1 MSVAYNV
8 QRMATIDRTALVAFL
23 KTRLFGVL
31 STISPEGEPEAAV
44 VGIAITDQLEI
55 VFDTLSTT
63 RKIRNLRHS
72 PKIAFVIGWDRDEIT
87 VQLEG
92 IADEPTGAD
101 LDRLKRTYFAAHP
114 SGPKREHW
122 AYMTY
127 VRVKPHWIRYS
138 DFKPN
143 GAIVEFTREQL

>member
-1 MSVAYNV
+1 
-8 QRMATIDRTALVAFL
+8 MATIDRSALLAFL

-31 STISPEGEPEAAV
+31 STVSPEGKPEAAV
-44 VGIAITDQLEI
+44 VGIAVTDQLEI

-63 RKIRNLRHS
+63 RKIHNLRHS

-92 IADEPTGAD
+92 IADEPSGAE
-101 LDRLKRTYFAAHP
+101 LDRLKRAYFAAHP
-114 SGPKREHW
+114 SGPSREHW
-122 AYMTY
+122 PHMTY
-127 VRVKPHWIRYS
+127 VRAKPHWIRYS

-143 GAIVEFTREQL
+143 GGIVEFTRDQL

>member
-1 MSVAYNV
+1 M
-8 QRMATIDRTALVAFL
+8 
-23 KTRLFGVL
+23 
-31 STISPEGEPEAAV
+31 
-44 VGIAITDQLEI
+44 VGIAVTEQLEI

-92 IADEPTGAD
+92 VADEPSGTD
-101 LDRLKRTYFAAHP
+101 LGRLKGAYFAAHP
-114 SGPKREHW
+114 SGRNREHW
-122 AYMTY
+122 AHMTY

-138 DFKPN
+138 DFKPD
-143 GAIVEFTREQL
+143 GGIVEFSRDQL

>member
-1 MSVAYNV
+1 
-8 QRMATIDRTALVAFL
+8 MATIDRAAVLSFL
-23 KTRLFGVL
+23 QTRRFGVL

-44 VGIAITDQLEI
+44 VGVAVTDRLEI

-92 IADEPTGAD
+92 IADVPTGAE
-101 LDRLKRTYFAAHP
+101 LDRIKRAYFAAHP
-114 SGPKREHW
+114 SGPSREHW
-122 AYMTY
+122 PHMTY
-127 VRVKPHWIRYS
+127 VRVTPHWLRYS
-138 DFKPN
+138 DFSPA
-143 GAIVEFTREQL
+143 GTIVEFTRDQL

>member
-1 MSVAYNV
+1 MPN
-8 QRMATIDRTALVAFL
+8 IDRAAVLAFL
-23 KTRLFGVL
+23 RTKKFGVL

-44 VGIAITDQLEI
+44 VGIAVTDQLEI

-92 IADEPTGAD
+92 TADEPAGD
-101 LDRLKRTYFAAHP
+101 ELDRIKRVYFAAHP
-114 SGPKREHW
+114 SGPSREHW
-122 AYMTY
+122 AHMTY
-127 VRVKPHWIRYS
+127 VRVKPHWVRYS